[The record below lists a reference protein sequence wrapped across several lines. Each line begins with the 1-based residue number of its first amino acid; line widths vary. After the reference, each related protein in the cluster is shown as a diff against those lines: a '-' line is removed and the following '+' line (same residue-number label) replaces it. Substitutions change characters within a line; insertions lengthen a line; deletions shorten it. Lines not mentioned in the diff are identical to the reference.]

1 MHARASIPVYILG
14 RFCSYM
20 YIHYTPTLQ
29 NILYTTYIAAL
40 PHMRT
45 VEATAAIAAA
55 VALLLLPAMPGACLA
70 SSEQQ
75 EAALAAAPACDVLV
89 AMAAVCSSYHT
100 GTGLS

>member
-1 MHARASIPVYILG
+1 MCISIVLYRIQAIQTAWRQVLSSFVKFTMHSRAPIPVYILG

-55 VALLLLPAMPGACLA
+55 VALLL
-70 SSEQQ
+70 
-75 EAALAAAPACDVLV
+75 AAACDAGRLP
-89 AMAAVCSSYHT
+89 S
-100 GTGLS
+100 